1 MPLSPA
7 PQSGG
12 TVPGLEGTKLDAY
25 NDLLVIYKDVFNNN
39 QTPDNNGAPGSCLP
53 SYRKRF
59 RTIFKNTRSRS
70 I

>member
-39 QTPDNNGAPGSCLP
+39 RAL
-53 SYRKRF
+53 
-59 RTIFKNTRSRS
+59 RT
-70 I
+70 